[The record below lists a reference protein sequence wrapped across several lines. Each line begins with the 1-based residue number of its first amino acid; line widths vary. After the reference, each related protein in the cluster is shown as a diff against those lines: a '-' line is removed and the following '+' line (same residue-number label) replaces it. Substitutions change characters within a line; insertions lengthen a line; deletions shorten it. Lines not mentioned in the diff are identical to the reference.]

1 MAANTHISPPS
12 RLTSKEKRLKDN
24 SRFKTKTII
33 ESVNKISN
41 GIQQKTAGPV
51 SNDDDDNS
59 ACSANYRTYTKSCGV
74 RSSKLPHI
82 RSAPTEPE
90 VRVTCELA
98 SDVTNSDISR
108 SSSGTTVENVV
119 QVPKRTRITK
129 PGKLEIPLVLQY
141 CLFIKSRNLPNIPLH
156 SKLLCL

>member
-1 MAANTHISPPS
+1 MTIANSTDTHISPPS

-33 ESVNKISN
+33 EPFNQISN
-41 GIQQKTAGPV
+41 GIQHKAATAGAV

-59 ACSANYRTYTKSCGV
+59 ACSANYRTYTKSCAV
-74 RSSKLPHI
+74 RNSKLPHI
-82 RSAPTEPE
+82 RSAPSEPE
-90 VRVTCELA
+90 VRVACELA

-129 PGKLEIPLVLQY
+129 PGKLDIILVIQY
-141 CLFIKSRNLPNIPLH
+141 RLFIESRGLYF
-156 SKLLCL
+156 LCLL